1 MGRRSILAPV
11 AVALIVWV
19 VTRDTESPE
28 KPRPRFKTFG
38 ELVDFDTRRR
48 ATLETRIANTGD
60 RRAEI
65 IRFEFFYAPTGE
77 LGGLRPS
84 PEGLDRFERSR
95 SDRLPK
101 VIAPGAGVTV
111 TFRATTLL
119 KYDAAAR
126 DLHARLSAI
135 GFIDGEGK
143 PHMVDVRQELA
154 QLRATPRS

>member
-1 MGRRSILAPV
+1 MEGSRGDRQEPERSGRAPPTEAGPAGESARARSLRAASKWVAGAILAPV

-101 VIAPGAGVTV
+101 V
-111 TFRATTLL
+111 
-119 KYDAAAR
+119 
-126 DLHARLSAI
+126 
-135 GFIDGEGK
+135 
-143 PHMVDVRQELA
+143 
-154 QLRATPRS
+154 